1 MNLYDYIHEFDAYDS
16 VMLCLESIQE
26 TVAYANYQQSES
38 NRTSDMFTIFEG
50 ADPKTTQ
57 EKVSQNI
64 FERFGKKIRELIEKL
79 KEFGKWIVE
88 KISSILPGMKSD
100 SEKATQILKEN
111 PALRDQIIM
120 SYEKGEMSLKDI
132 ANLEKDVSA
141 VMKLYEAGKIDE
153 DTASGKIRAAAD
165 KFQEKAGKVLKVT
178 GTVAGIIGLTT
189 FVAKSVSDCRK
200 NNDSFRKIIEDFH
213 RAYENMAAQPGSK
226 IGKVFSALSIAL
238 GFSTEETKNRVS
250 FAAKIKNS
258 LKSFV
263 HKNALET
270 GPNSNSLNIVK
281 GKIARKEEDLK
292 KDKNNEDLKK
302 EVSVLKSILSYL
314 KRTGSNAIR
323 NYTDLDSAV
332 NDALNG
338 IGPTQ
343 HFKNVKSA
351 AENEARKKQKDAEA
365 QEEAD
370 RREKARLDAHDRS
383 AARRAQQYQAD
394 ADSRE
399 KARVNARN
407 KYAKGKGG
415 KK

>member
-141 VMKLYEAGKIDE
+141 VMKLYESGKIDE
-153 DTASGKIRAAAD
+153 DTASGKIRAAAN
-165 KFQEKAGKVLKVT
+165 KFQESAGKVLKVT
-178 GTVAGIIGLTT
+178 GTVAGIAGLTT
-189 FVAKSVSDCRK
+189 FIAKEVSNCRK

-213 RAYENMAAQPGSK
+213 RAYENMAAQSGSK

-250 FAAKIKNS
+250 FAAK
-258 LKSFV
+258 L
-263 HKNALET
+263 KNALRSFVNKNAGAV
-270 GPNSNSLNIVK
+270 GPNAKTINLVK
-281 GKIARKEEDLK
+281 GRLSAEEVKLK
-292 KDKNNEDLKK
+292 SDKNNEDAKK
-302 EVSVLKSILSYL
+302 NVSSLKSILSFVQ
-314 KRTGSNAIR
+314 RTGKALSD
-323 NYTDLDSAV
+323 TDLDNVLKASR
-332 NDALNG
+332 NG
-338 IGPTQ
+338 KGPTEY
-343 HFKNVKSA
+343 FSTNKT
-351 AENEARKKQKDAEA
+351 ENEKAIDHARKVQQEMEKLQAKQE
-365 QEEAD
+365 
-370 RREKARLDAHDRS
+370 AHDNL
-383 AARRAQQYQAD
+383 
-394 ADSRE
+394 
-399 KARVNARN
+399 NATSGN
-407 KYAKGKGG
+407 AGG
-415 KK
+415 GGTK

>member
-26 TVAYANYQQSES
+26 TIAYANYQQSES

-50 ADPKTTQ
+50 ADPKTAQ

-141 VMKLYEAGKIDE
+141 VMKLYESGKIDE
-153 DTASGKIRAAAD
+153 DTASGKIRAAAN
-165 KFQEKAGKVLKVT
+165 KFQESAGKVLKVT
-178 GTVAGIIGLTT
+178 GTVAGIVGLTT
-189 FVAKSVSDCRK
+189 IVAKAATDCRK
-200 NNDSFRKIIEDFH
+200 NNEGLREIMERFH
-213 RAYENMAAQPGSK
+213 KAYENMATDPGSK

-250 FAAKIKNS
+250 FAAKLKNA

-263 HKNALET
+263 HKNTGEI
-270 GPNSNSLNIVK
+270 GPNAESLNEVK
-281 GKIARKEEDLK
+281 KQIASEKEKLK
-292 KDKNNEDLKK
+292 NDKNNEGIKK
-302 EVSVLKSILSYL
+302 NISALNSILSYL
-314 KRTGSNAIR
+314 KRTGKKI
-323 NYTDLDSAV
+323 TDDQIQKAV
-332 NDALNG
+332 QASING
-338 IGPTQ
+338 NGPTQ
-343 HFKNVKSA
+343 FFEDQAKEAQKQKQQ
-351 AENEARKKQKDAEA
+351 AERDAQNKPHEKTHEQRVNEEYERIAARKEA
-365 QEEAD
+365 QEKWDNDHPDES
-370 RREKARLDAHDRS
+370 KNNGS
-383 AARRAQQYQAD
+383 
-394 ADSRE
+394 
-399 KARVNARN
+399 KN
-407 KYAKGKGG
+407 KGG
-415 KK
+415 KRNK

>member
-26 TVAYANYQQSES
+26 TVAYANYQLSES

-141 VMKLYEAGKIDE
+141 VMRLYEAGKVDE

-178 GTVAGIIGLTT
+178 GTVAGILGLTT
-189 FVAKSVSDCRK
+189 LVAKEVSNCRK
-200 NNDSFRKIIEDFH
+200 NNDSFRSIVEDFH
-213 RAYENMAAQPGSK
+213 KAYENMATKPGSK

-250 FAAKIKNS
+250 FATKLKNA

-263 HKNALET
+263 NKNAGEV
-270 GPNSNSLNIVK
+270 GPNAESLNKVK
-281 GKIARKEEDLK
+281 SQITSEKEKLK
-292 KDKNNEDLKK
+292 KDKNNEDIKK
-302 EVSVLKSILSYL
+302 NISALTSIFSYL
-314 KRTGSNAIR
+314 KRTGKKI
-323 NYTDLDSAV
+323 TDDQIKKAV
-332 NDALNG
+332 QASING
-338 IGPTQ
+338 NGPTQ
-343 HFKNVKSA
+343 FFEDEAKEAQKQKQQAEKDAQEQKRQAARA
-351 AENEARKKQKDAEA
+351 AEQEARRKASEKTDEQLADEAYRRLVAQKKA
-365 QEEAD
+365 QE
-370 RREKARLDAHDRS
+370 K
-383 AARRAQQYQAD
+383 Y
-394 ADSRE
+394 
-399 KARVNARN
+399 NAEHP
-407 KYAKGKGG
+407 KS
-415 KK
+415 

>member
-141 VMKLYEAGKIDE
+141 VMKLYESGKIDE
-153 DTASGKIRAAAD
+153 DTASGKIRAAAN
-165 KFQEKAGKVLKVT
+165 KFQESAGKVLKVT
-178 GTVAGIIGLTT
+178 GTVAGIVGLTT
-189 FVAKSVSDCRK
+189 IVAKAATDCRK
-200 NNDSFRKIIEDFH
+200 NNEGLREIMERFH
-213 RAYENMAAQPGSK
+213 KAYENMATDPGSK

-250 FAAKIKNS
+250 FAAKLKNA

-263 HKNALET
+263 HKNTGEI
-270 GPNSNSLNIVK
+270 GPNAESLNKVK
-281 GKIARKEEDLK
+281 SQITSEKEKLK
-292 KDKNNEDLKK
+292 KDKNNEGIKK
-302 EVSVLKSILSYL
+302 NISALNSILSYL
-314 KRTGSNAIR
+314 KRTGKKI
-323 NYTDLDSAV
+323 TDDQIQKAV
-332 NDALNG
+332 QASING
-338 IGPTQ
+338 NGPTQ
-343 HFKNVKSA
+343 FFEDQEKEKRQ
-351 AENEARKKQKDAEA
+351 AERDAQNKPHEKTREQLIDEEYKRIDAREEAR
-365 QEEAD
+365 
-370 RREKARLDAHDRS
+370 RRYNNDHPNESK
-383 AARRAQQYQAD
+383 
-394 ADSRE
+394 
-399 KARVNARN
+399 N
-407 KYAKGKGG
+407 KGG

>member
-141 VMKLYEAGKIDE
+141 VMKLYESGKIDE
-153 DTASGKIRAAAD
+153 DTASGKIRSAAN
-165 KFQEKAGKVLKVT
+165 KFQESAGKVLKVS
-178 GTVAGIIGLTT
+178 GTVVGLVGLTT
-189 FVAKSVSDCRK
+189 IVGRAAIECRK
-200 NNDSFRKIIEDFH
+200 NNEGLREIVERFH
-213 RAYENMAAQPGSK
+213 KAYENMATKPGSK
-226 IGKVFSALSIAL
+226 IGKVFSALSVAL
-238 GFSTEETKNRVS
+238 SFSTEETKNRVS
-250 FAAKIKNS
+250 FAAKIKNA
-258 LKSFV
+258 LNSFV
-263 HKNALET
+263 NKNSDAY
-270 GPNSNSLNIVK
+270 GPTPDHLGFVK
-281 GKIARKEEDLK
+281 RRIASEKEKLK
-292 KDKNNEDLKK
+292 NDKNNEDIKK
-302 EVSVLKSILSYL
+302 NISAMNSILGYL
-314 KRTGSNAIR
+314 KRTGKKISESDFNK
-323 NYTDLDSAV
+323 AV
-332 NDALNG
+332 QSSING
-338 IGPTQ
+338 KGPTQ
-343 HFKNVKSA
+343 FFKDQ
-351 AENEARKKQKDAEA
+351 ENEKRAAKTHEQKVAEQYDLIAAR
-365 QEEAD
+365 EEA
-370 RREKARLDAHDRS
+370 
-383 AARRAQQYQAD
+383 RAQYNKD
-394 ADSRE
+394 HPNNP
-399 KARVNARN
+399 VNNTPN
-407 KYAKGKGG
+407 KGNQNKKKGG

>member
-141 VMKLYEAGKIDE
+141 VMKLYESGKIDE

-226 IGKVFSALSIAL
+226 VGKVFSALSIAL

-250 FAAKIKNS
+250 FAAKLKNA

-263 HKNALET
+263 HKNAGEV
-270 GPNSNSLNIVK
+270 GPNAESLNKVK
-281 GKIARKEEDLK
+281 SQITSEKEKLK
-292 KDKNNEDLKK
+292 KDKNNEDIKK
-302 EVSVLKSILSYL
+302 NISALNTIFSYL
-314 KRTGSNAIR
+314 KRTGKKITDDQINKAVQAAI
-323 NYTDLDSAV
+323 
-332 NDALNG
+332 NG
-338 IGPTQ
+338 NGPTQ
-343 HFKNVKSA
+343 FFEDE
-351 AENEARKKQKDAEA
+351 AEDARKKKQQAEKDAQAQKRQKASEKTHEQRVNEEYERIAARKEA
-365 QEEAD
+365 QE
-370 RREKARLDAHDRS
+370 KW
-383 AARRAQQYQAD
+383 D
-394 ADSRE
+394 ADHPNES
-399 KARVNARN
+399 KNN
-407 KYAKGKGG
+407 GSKNKGG

>member
-26 TVAYANYQQSES
+26 TVAYANYQLSES

-141 VMKLYEAGKIDE
+141 VMKLYESGKIDE
-153 DTASGKIRAAAD
+153 DTASGKIRSAAE

-178 GTVAGIIGLTT
+178 GTVTGIIGLTT
-189 FVAKSVSDCRK
+189 IVGRAAIECRK
-200 NNDSFRKIIEDFH
+200 NNEGLRDIIERFH
-213 RAYENMAAQPGSK
+213 KAYENMATKPGSK
-226 IGKVFSALSIAL
+226 IGKVFSALSVAL
-238 GFSTEETKNRVS
+238 SFSTEETKNRVS
-250 FAAKIKNS
+250 FATKLKNA

-263 HKNALET
+263 NKNSDVY
-270 GPNSNSLNIVK
+270 GPSDQLSFVK
-281 GKIARKEEDLK
+281 RRIASEKEKLK
-292 KDKNNEDLKK
+292 KDKNNEDIKK
-302 EVSVLKSILSYL
+302 NISAMNSILGYL
-314 KRTGSNAIR
+314 KRTGKKISESDFNK
-323 NYTDLDSAV
+323 AV
-332 NDALNG
+332 KASIG
-338 IGPTQ
+338 GKGPTQ
-343 HFKNVKSA
+343 FF
-351 AENEARKKQKDAEA
+351 EDEA
-365 QEEAD
+365 EAD
-370 RREKARLDAHDRS
+370 RKKKQQAERDAEEQKRQAARAAEQEARREANKKTDEELEEDAYRRLVAQEKAKKRLKKE
-383 AARRAQQYQAD
+383 Q
-394 ADSRE
+394 E
-399 KARVNARN
+399 
-407 KYAKGKGG
+407 GKS
-415 KK
+415 